1 MPRTL
6 PWLSGE
12 SRNVKREPTP
22 RKPRIEPESADSDP
36 EASKIPQ
43 ARSTANAPTK
53 RDLFR
58 SSQSPPASPIHRCP
72 SEEYLQEGLD
82 DDDIYIM
89 VEDEFHAVAQSFTQH
104 LHYAEYVRKNKE
116 AKSQNEATIWA
127 LARPTD
133 GSAMLEDTRKRKDA
147 EAMAARQRAG
157 LGQLEGDSEEK
168 KLEEME
174 KAEEED
180 SKEEEEDS
188 WAGTFLYD
196 LMTSPRRAHSLV
208 APRAQAVRS
217 STRAAAGY
225 SKPCGQS
232 RQVDGSPTSPTGD
245 GRRRRPS
252 LEETASEDDDLKM
265 QGNPPAR
272 EIPRPKQ
279 REENAG
285 SNVSVTRYSPSSARS
300 PQSES
305 REMPSM
311 HARYRKPSCA
321 KSKRKM
327 LFDDLDEFPGPNKQ
341 KNPVQERRDSYM
353 QGAQK
358 ASGDQS
364 KSKKSRLNEVPTFV
378 L

>member
-1 MPRTL
+1 
-6 PWLSGE
+6 
-12 SRNVKREPTP
+12 
-22 RKPRIEPESADSDP
+22 
-36 EASKIPQ
+36 
-43 ARSTANAPTK
+43 
-53 RDLFR
+53 
-58 SSQSPPASPIHRCP
+58 
-72 SEEYLQEGLD
+72 
-82 DDDIYIM
+82 M

-104 LHYAEYVRKNKE
+104 LHYAEYVRKKKE
-116 AKSQNEATIWA
+116 AKTQNEATMRA

-147 EAMAARQRAG
+147 EAMTARQRAG
-157 LGQLEGDSEEK
+157 VEQLEGDSEK

-174 KAEEED
+174 ETQEEKD
-180 SKEEEEDS
+180 A

-196 LMTSPRRAHSLV
+196 LMTSPRRARSLV
-208 APRAQAVRS
+208 DPGALGVRS

-225 SKPCGQS
+225 SKPRGQS
-232 RQVDGSPTSPTGD
+232 RQVHGSPTPPKDD
-245 GRRRRPS
+245 GRRPS
-252 LEETASEDDDLKM
+252 LEETASEDDDLEM
-265 QGNPPAR
+265 QGNPRAL
-272 EIPRPKQ
+272 EIPCPKQ

-285 SNVSVTRYSPSSARS
+285 SNVSATRHSPKAARS
-300 PQSES
+300 PQPET

-327 LFDDLDEFPGPNKQ
+327 LFDDLDEFSDSNKP
-341 KNPVQERRDSYM
+341 KNPVQERRDSYA

-358 ASGDQS
+358 ASGDQP

>member
-1 MPRTL
+1 
-6 PWLSGE
+6 
-12 SRNVKREPTP
+12 
-22 RKPRIEPESADSDP
+22 
-36 EASKIPQ
+36 
-43 ARSTANAPTK
+43 
-53 RDLFR
+53 
-58 SSQSPPASPIHRCP
+58 
-72 SEEYLQEGLD
+72 
-82 DDDIYIM
+82 M

-104 LHYAEYVRKNKE
+104 LHYAEYVRKKKE
-116 AKSQNEATIWA
+116 AKTQNEATMRA

-147 EAMAARQRAG
+147 EAMTARQRAG
-157 LGQLEGDSEEK
+157 VEQLEGDSEGK

-174 KAEEED
+174 EAQEEGED
-180 SKEEEEDS
+180 A

-196 LMTSPRRAHSLV
+196 LMTSPRRARSLV
-208 APRAQAVRS
+208 APGALGVRS

-225 SKPCGQS
+225 SKPRGQS
-232 RQVDGSPTSPTGD
+232 RQVHGSPTPPKGD
-245 GRRRRPS
+245 GRRPS
-252 LEETASEDDDLKM
+252 LEETASETDDLEV
-265 QGNPPAR
+265 QGNQPVL

-285 SNVSVTRYSPSSARS
+285 SKVSTTRYSPRAARS
-300 PQSES
+300 PKPEI

-327 LFDDLDEFPGPNKQ
+327 LFDDLDEFSDSNKP
-341 KNPVQERRDSYM
+341 KNPVQERRDSYVE
-353 QGAQK
+353 GAQK
-358 ASGDQS
+358 ASGDQP